1 MTVYWLNNVMLESG
15 YTYEEERISQTETEL
30 CSLLIE
36 DGRIKKIIKGIIQEE
51 DIVTF
56 DAKHLLMLPA
66 FKEMHIHIDK
76 TYYSGPWKA
85 CMPAESIFTRFNEE
99 EKILPKQL
107 ATAQN
112 RAKNM
117 LELLLQ
123 NGATNIRTHCNVDP
137 IIGLGNLEATLAA
150 LETYKNRVSS
160 RIVAFPQHG
169 LLRSD
174 SVQLVKDAMRMGAHL
189 VGGVDPATVDN
200 DIEKSLHTIM
210 DIAVEFNADVDI
222 HLHDANNLGTFTMK
236 RLASLTEEAGWQGRV
251 TISHA
256 IGLGGVTDKEA
267 DKEAEEVAERL
278 ANVNIDITS
287 TVPIGKQVIPIPLL
301 DKKGV
306 KVSLGNDSITDHWS
320 PFGTGDML
328 QKANR
333 LAERFGW
340 SDEGSLGKALRFITG
355 GKETLNNEGKRVW
368 PNVGDEASFVL
379 TNATCAAEAVARQTE
394 KRLVVYKGNIVVG
407 SLNEVELNNL
417 V

>member
-1 MTVYWLNNVMLESG
+1 MTLYWLTNVKLETG
-15 YTYEEERISQTETEL
+15 YTYEEAKISQTETEI
-30 CSLLIE
+30 CSLLIK
-36 DGRIKKIIKGIIQEE
+36 DGRIKRIISGIAQEE
-51 DIVTF
+51 GTLTF
-56 DAKHLLMLPA
+56 DANRLLVLPA
-66 FKEMHIHIDK
+66 FEEMHIHIDK

-85 CMPAESIFTRFNEE
+85 CMPAENIFTRFNEE
-99 EKILPKQL
+99 KTILPKQL
-107 ATAQN
+107 ATAQD
-112 RAKNM
+112 RAENM
-117 LELLLQ
+117 LELLLR

-137 IIGLGNLEATLAA
+137 VIGLRNLEATLAA
-150 LETYKNRVSS
+150 LGTYKDRLSG

-169 LLRSD
+169 LLRSN
-174 SVQLVKDAMRMGAHL
+174 SMQLVKDAMRMGAQL

-256 IGLGGVTDKEA
+256 LGLGGVT

-278 ANVNIDITS
+278 AALKIDITS

-340 SDEGSLGKALRFITG
+340 SDERSLGKALRFITG

-394 KRLVVYKGNIVVG
+394 KRVVMYKGKVVIG
-407 SLNEVELNNL
+407 DLDQVKSDNL

>member
-1 MTVYWLNNVMLESG
+1 MTLYWLTNVKLETG
-15 YTYEEERISQTETEL
+15 YTYEEAKISQTETEI

-36 DGRIKKIIKGIIQEE
+36 DGRIKRIISGIAQEE
-51 DIVTF
+51 GTLTF
-56 DAKHLLMLPA
+56 DANRLLVLPA
-66 FKEMHIHIDK
+66 FEEMHIHIDK

-85 CMPAESIFTRFNEE
+85 CMPAENIFTRFNEE
-99 EKILPKQL
+99 KTILPKQL
-107 ATAQN
+107 ATAQD
-112 RAKNM
+112 RAENM
-117 LELLLQ
+117 LELLLR

-137 IIGLGNLEATLAA
+137 VIGLRNLEATLAA
-150 LETYKNRVSS
+150 LGTYKDRLSG

-169 LLRSD
+169 LLRSN
-174 SVQLVKDAMRMGAHL
+174 SMQLVKDAMRMGAQL

-236 RLASLTEEAGWQGRV
+236 RLVSLTEEAGWQGRV

-256 IGLGGVTDKEA
+256 LGLGGVT

-278 ANVNIDITS
+278 AALKIDITS

-301 DKKGV
+301 DRKGV

-340 SDEGSLGKALRFITG
+340 SDERSLGKALRFITG

-394 KRLVVYKGNIVVG
+394 KRVVMYKGNVVIG
-407 SLNEVELNNL
+407 DLNQVKSDNL

>member
-1 MTVYWLNNVMLESG
+1 MTLYWLTNVKLETG
-15 YTYEEERISQTETEL
+15 YTYEEAKISQTETEI

-36 DGRIKKIIKGIIQEE
+36 DGRIKRIISGIAQEE
-51 DIVTF
+51 GTLTF
-56 DAKHLLMLPA
+56 DANRLLVLPA
-66 FKEMHIHIDK
+66 FEEMHIHIDK

-85 CMPAESIFTRFNEE
+85 CMPAENIFTRFNEE
-99 EKILPKQL
+99 KTILPKQL
-107 ATAQN
+107 ATAQD
-112 RAKNM
+112 RAENM
-117 LELLLQ
+117 LELLLR

-137 IIGLGNLEATLAA
+137 VIGLRNLEATLAA
-150 LETYKNRVSS
+150 LETYKDRLSG

-169 LLRSD
+169 LLRSN
-174 SVQLVKDAMRMGAHL
+174 SMQLVKDAMRMGAQL

-256 IGLGGVTDKEA
+256 LGLGGVT

-278 ANVNIDITS
+278 AALKIDITS

-340 SDEGSLGKALRFITG
+340 SDERSLGKALRFITG

-394 KRLVVYKGNIVVG
+394 KSVVMYKGNVVIG
-407 SLNEVELNNL
+407 DLDQVKSDNL

>member
-1 MTVYWLNNVMLESG
+1 MTLYWLTNVKLETG
-15 YTYEEERISQTETEL
+15 YTYEEAKISQTETEI

-36 DGRIKKIIKGIIQEE
+36 DGRIKRIISGIAQEE
-51 DIVTF
+51 GTLTF
-56 DAKHLLMLPA
+56 DANRLLVLPA
-66 FKEMHIHIDK
+66 FEEMHIHIDK

-85 CMPAESIFTRFNEE
+85 CMPAENIFTRFNEE
-99 EKILPKQL
+99 KTILPKQL
-107 ATAQN
+107 ATAQD
-112 RAKNM
+112 RAENM
-117 LELLLQ
+117 LELLLR

-137 IIGLGNLEATLAA
+137 VIGLRNLEATLAA
-150 LETYKNRVSS
+150 LGTYKDRLSG

-169 LLRSD
+169 LLRSN
-174 SVQLVKDAMRMGAHL
+174 SMQLVKDAMRMGAQL

-256 IGLGGVTDKEA
+256 LGLGGVT

-278 ANVNIDITS
+278 AALKIDITS

-340 SDEGSLGKALRFITG
+340 SDERSLGKALRFITG

-394 KRLVVYKGNIVVG
+394 KRVVMYKGNVVIG
-407 SLNEVELNNL
+407 DLDQVKSDNL

>member
-1 MTVYWLNNVMLESG
+1 MVMTLYWLTNVKLETG
-15 YTYEEERISQTETEL
+15 YTYEEAKISQTETEIY
-30 CSLLIE
+30 SLLIE
-36 DGRIKKIIKGIIQEE
+36 DGIIKKIISGIVQEE
-51 DIVTF
+51 GTLTF
-56 DAKHLLMLPA
+56 DANRLLVLPA
-66 FKEMHIHIDK
+66 FEEMHIHIDK

-85 CMPAESIFTRFNEE
+85 CMPAENIFTRFNEE
-99 EKILPKQL
+99 ETILPKQL
-107 ATAQN
+107 ATAQH
-112 RAKNM
+112 RAENM
-117 LELLLQ
+117 LELLLR

-137 IIGLGNLEATLAA
+137 IIGLRNLEATLAA
-150 LETYKNRVSS
+150 LETYKDRLSG

-169 LLRSD
+169 LLRSN
-174 SVQLVKDAMRMGAHL
+174 SVQLVKDAMRMGAQL

-256 IGLGGVTDKEA
+256 LGLGGVT

-278 ANVNIDITS
+278 AALKIDITS

-301 DKKGV
+301 DRKGV

-340 SDEGSLGKALRFITG
+340 SDERSLGKALRFITG
-355 GKETLNNEGKRVW
+355 GKETLNNEGERVW

-379 TNATCAAEAVARQTE
+379 TNATCVAEAVARQAE
-394 KRLVVYKGNIVVG
+394 KCVVMYKGNVVMG
-407 SLNEVELNNL
+407 NLDQVKLDNL

>member
-1 MTVYWLNNVMLESG
+1 MVVYWLTNVMLESG
-15 YTYEEERISQTETEL
+15 YTYEEGRISRTETEL

-36 DGRIKKIIKGIIQEE
+36 DGRIKKIIAGAVQEE
-51 DIVTF
+51 GVLIL
-56 DAKHLLMLPA
+56 DANGLLILPA
-66 FKEMHIHIDK
+66 FEEMHIHIDK

-85 CMPAESIFTRFNEE
+85 CMPAESIFTRFKEE

-107 ATAQN
+107 ATAQD
-112 RAKNM
+112 RAENM
-117 LELLLQ
+117 LALLLR

-150 LETYKNRVSS
+150 LKTYKNQVSG

-169 LLRSD
+169 LLRSN
-174 SVQLVKDAMRMGAHL
+174 SVQLVKDAMRMGAQL

-256 IGLGGVTDKEA
+256 LGLGGVT

-278 ANVNIDITS
+278 AALNIDITS

-340 SDEGSLGKALRFITG
+340 SDERSLGKGSSLYYGR
-355 GKETLNNEGKRVW
+355 ER
-368 PNVGDEASFVL
+368 NVK
-379 TNATCAAEAVARQTE
+379 Q
-394 KRLVVYKGNIVVG
+394 
-407 SLNEVELNNL
+407 
-417 V
+417 

>member
-1 MTVYWLNNVMLESG
+1 MVMTLYWLTNVKLETG
-15 YTYEEERISQTETEL
+15 YTYEEAKISQTETEIY
-30 CSLLIE
+30 SLLIE
-36 DGRIKKIIKGIIQEE
+36 DGIIKKIISGIVQEE
-51 DIVTF
+51 GTLIF
-56 DAKHLLMLPA
+56 DANRLLVLPA
-66 FKEMHIHIDK
+66 FEEMHIHIDK

-85 CMPAESIFTRFNEE
+85 CMPAENIFTRFNEE
-99 EKILPKQL
+99 ETILPKQL
-107 ATAQN
+107 ATAQH
-112 RAKNM
+112 RAENM
-117 LELLLQ
+117 LELLLR

-137 IIGLGNLEATLAA
+137 IIGLRNLEATLAA
-150 LETYKNRVSS
+150 LETYKDRLSG

-169 LLRSD
+169 LLRSN
-174 SVQLVKDAMRMGAHL
+174 SVQLVKDAMRMGAQL

-256 IGLGGVTDKEA
+256 LGLGGVT

-278 ANVNIDITS
+278 AALKIDITS

-301 DKKGV
+301 DRKGV

-340 SDEGSLGKALRFITG
+340 SDERSLGKALRFITG
-355 GKETLNNEGKRVW
+355 GKETLNNEGERVW

-379 TNATCAAEAVARQTE
+379 TNATCVAEAVARQTE
-394 KRLVVYKGNIVVG
+394 KCVVMYKGNVVMG
-407 SLNEVELNNL
+407 NLDQVKLDNL

>member
-1 MTVYWLNNVMLESG
+1 MTVYWLTNVMLESG
-15 YTYEEERISQTETEL
+15 YTYEEGEISQTETEL
-30 CSLLIE
+30 CSLLID
-36 DGRIKKIIKGIIQEE
+36 DGRIKKIIAGVVQEE
-51 DIVTF
+51 GIVTL
-56 DAKHLLMLPA
+56 DANRLLILPA
-66 FKEMHIHIDK
+66 FEEMHIHIDK

-85 CMPAESIFTRFNEE
+85 SVPAENIFTRFKEE
-99 EKILPKQL
+99 ETILPKQL
-107 ATAQN
+107 ATAQH
-112 RAKNM
+112 RAENM

-137 IIGLGNLEATLAA
+137 IIGLRNLEATLAA
-150 LETYKNRVSS
+150 LETYKDRLSG

-169 LLRSD
+169 LLRSN
-174 SVQLVKDAMRMGAHL
+174 SVQLVKNAMRMGAHL

-222 HLHDANNLGTFTMK
+222 HLHDANNLGMFTMK

-256 IGLGGVTDKEA
+256 LGLGGVT

-278 ANVNIDITS
+278 AALKIDITS

-328 QKANR
+328 QKVNR

-340 SDEGSLGKALRFITG
+340 SDERSLGKALRFITG
-355 GKETLNNEGKRVW
+355 GKETLNNEGKRAW

-379 TNATCAAEAVARQTE
+379 TNATCVAEAVARQTD
-394 KRLVVYKGNIVVG
+394 KCVVMHKGNVVIG
-407 SLNEVELNNL
+407 DLKKVKSDNL

>member
-1 MTVYWLNNVMLESG
+1 MTLYWLTNVKLETG
-15 YTYEEERISQTETEL
+15 YTYEEAKISQTETEI

-36 DGRIKKIIKGIIQEE
+36 DGRIKRIISGIAQEE
-51 DIVTF
+51 GTLTF
-56 DAKHLLMLPA
+56 DANRLLVLPA
-66 FKEMHIHIDK
+66 FEEMHIHIDK

-85 CMPAESIFTRFNEE
+85 CMPAENIFTRFNEE
-99 EKILPKQL
+99 KTILPKQL
-107 ATAQN
+107 ATAQD
-112 RAKNM
+112 RAENM
-117 LELLLQ
+117 LELLLR

-137 IIGLGNLEATLAA
+137 VIGLRNLEATLAA
-150 LETYKNRVSS
+150 LETYKDRLSG

-169 LLRSD
+169 LLRSN
-174 SVQLVKDAMRMGAHL
+174 SMQLVKDAMRMGAQL

-256 IGLGGVTDKEA
+256 LGLGGVT

-278 ANVNIDITS
+278 AALKIDITS

-340 SDEGSLGKALRFITG
+340 SDERSLGKALRFITG

-394 KRLVVYKGNIVVG
+394 KSVVMYKGNVVIG
-407 SLNEVELNNL
+407 DLNQVKSDNL

>member
-1 MTVYWLNNVMLESG
+1 MTLYWLTNVKLETG
-15 YTYEEERISQTETEL
+15 YTYEEAKISQTETEI

-36 DGRIKKIIKGIIQEE
+36 DGRIKRIISGIAQEE
-51 DIVTF
+51 GTLTF
-56 DAKHLLMLPA
+56 DANRLLVLPA
-66 FKEMHIHIDK
+66 FEEMHIHIDK

-85 CMPAESIFTRFNEE
+85 CMPAENIFTRFNEE
-99 EKILPKQL
+99 KTILPKQL
-107 ATAQN
+107 ATAQD
-112 RAKNM
+112 RAENM
-117 LELLLQ
+117 LELLLR

-137 IIGLGNLEATLAA
+137 VIGLRNLEATLAA
-150 LETYKNRVSS
+150 LGTYKDRLSG

-169 LLRSD
+169 LLRSK
-174 SVQLVKDAMRMGAHL
+174 SMQLVKDAMRMGAQL

-256 IGLGGVTDKEA
+256 LGLGGVT

-278 ANVNIDITS
+278 AALKIDITS

-301 DKKGV
+301 DRKGV

-340 SDEGSLGKALRFITG
+340 SDERSLGKALRFITG

-394 KRLVVYKGNIVVG
+394 KRVVMYKGNVVIG
-407 SLNEVELNNL
+407 DLNQVKSDNL

>member
-1 MTVYWLNNVMLESG
+1 MVMTLYWLTNVKLETG
-15 YTYEEERISQTETEL
+15 YTYEEAKISQTETEI

-36 DGRIKKIIKGIIQEE
+36 DGRIKRIISGIAQEE
-51 DIVTF
+51 GTLTF
-56 DAKHLLMLPA
+56 DANRLLVLPA
-66 FKEMHIHIDK
+66 FEEMHIHIDK

-85 CMPAESIFTRFNEE
+85 CMPAENIFTRFNEE
-99 EKILPKQL
+99 KTILPKQL
-107 ATAQN
+107 ATAQD
-112 RAKNM
+112 RAENM
-117 LELLLQ
+117 LELLLR

-137 IIGLGNLEATLAA
+137 VIGLRNLEATLAA
-150 LETYKNRVSS
+150 LGTYKDRLSG

-169 LLRSD
+169 LLRSN
-174 SVQLVKDAMRMGAHL
+174 SMKLVKDAMRMGAQL

-222 HLHDANNLGTFTMK
+222 HLHDVNNLGTFTMK

-256 IGLGGVTDKEA
+256 LGLGGVT

-278 ANVNIDITS
+278 AALKIDITS

-340 SDEGSLGKALRFITG
+340 SDERSLGKALRFITG
-355 GKETLNNEGKRVW
+355 GKETLNNEGERVW

-379 TNATCAAEAVARQTE
+379 TNATCSAEAVARQTE
-394 KRLVVYKGNIVVG
+394 KRVVMYKGNVVIG
-407 SLNEVELNNL
+407 NLDQVKSDNL

>member
-1 MTVYWLNNVMLESG
+1 MTVYWLTNVKLETG
-15 YTYEEERISQTETEL
+15 YTYEEAKISQTETEIY
-30 CSLLIE
+30 SLLIE
-36 DGRIKKIIKGIIQEE
+36 DGIIKKIISGIVQEE
-51 DIVTF
+51 GTLIF
-56 DAKHLLMLPA
+56 DANRLLVLPA
-66 FKEMHIHIDK
+66 FEEMHIHIDK

-85 CMPAESIFTRFNEE
+85 CMPAENIFTRFNEE
-99 EKILPKQL
+99 ETILPKQL
-107 ATAQN
+107 ATAQH
-112 RAKNM
+112 RAENM
-117 LELLLQ
+117 LELLLR

-137 IIGLGNLEATLAA
+137 IIGLRNLEATLAA
-150 LETYKNRVSS
+150 LETYKDRLSG

-169 LLRSD
+169 LLRSN
-174 SVQLVKDAMRMGAHL
+174 SVQLVKDAMRMGAQL

-256 IGLGGVTDKEA
+256 LGLGGVT

-278 ANVNIDITS
+278 AALKIDITS

-301 DKKGV
+301 DRKGV

-340 SDEGSLGKALRFITG
+340 SDERSLGKALRFITG
-355 GKETLNNEGKRVW
+355 GKETLNNEGERVW

-379 TNATCAAEAVARQTE
+379 TNATCVAEAVARQTE
-394 KRLVVYKGNIVVG
+394 KCVVMYKGNVVMG
-407 SLNEVELNNL
+407 NLDQVKLDNL

>member
-1 MTVYWLNNVMLESG
+1 MKVYWLTNVMLESR
-15 YTYEEERISQTETEL
+15 YTYEEERISRTETEL

-36 DGRIKKIIKGIIQEE
+36 DGRIKKIIEGVVQE
-51 DIVTF
+51 DIVML

-66 FKEMHIHIDK
+66 FEEMHIHIDK

-85 CMPAESIFTRFNEE
+85 CKPAESIFTRFNEE
-99 EKILPKQL
+99 EKILLKQL
-107 ATAQN
+107 ATAQD
-112 RAKNM
+112 RAENM
-117 LELLLQ
+117 LELLLR

-169 LLRSD
+169 LLRSN

-222 HLHDANNLGTFTMK
+222 HLHDENNLGTFTMK

-256 IGLGGVTDKEA
+256 LGLGGVT

-278 ANVNIDITS
+278 AAVNIDITS

-340 SDEGSLGKALRFITG
+340 SDERSLGKAIRFITG

-379 TNATCAAEAVARQTE
+379 TNATCTAEAVARQTE
-394 KRLVVYKGNIVVG
+394 KSLVVYKGNIVVG
-407 SLNEVELNNL
+407 SLNELELNNL

>member
-1 MTVYWLNNVMLESG
+1 MTVYWLTNVKLETG
-15 YTYEEERISQTETEL
+15 YTYEEAKISQTETEIY
-30 CSLLIE
+30 SLLIE
-36 DGRIKKIIKGIIQEE
+36 DGIIKKIISGIVQEE
-51 DIVTF
+51 GTLIF
-56 DAKHLLMLPA
+56 DANRLLVLPA
-66 FKEMHIHIDK
+66 FEEMHIHIDK

-85 CMPAESIFTRFNEE
+85 CMQAENIFTRFNEE
-99 EKILPKQL
+99 ETILPKQL
-107 ATAQN
+107 ATAQH
-112 RAKNM
+112 RAENM
-117 LELLLQ
+117 LELLLR

-137 IIGLGNLEATLAA
+137 IIGLRNLEATLAA
-150 LETYKNRVSS
+150 LETYKDRLSG

-169 LLRSD
+169 LLRSN
-174 SVQLVKDAMRMGAHL
+174 SVQLVKDAMRMGAQL

-236 RLASLTEEAGWQGRV
+236 RLASITEEAGWQGRV
-251 TISHA
+251 TVSHA
-256 IGLGGVTDKEA
+256 LGLGGVT

-278 ANVNIDITS
+278 AALKIDITS

-301 DKKGV
+301 DRKGV

-340 SDEGSLGKALRFITG
+340 SDERSLGKALRFITG
-355 GKETLNNEGKRVW
+355 GKETLNNEGERVW

-379 TNATCAAEAVARQTE
+379 TNATCVAEAVARQTE
-394 KRLVVYKGNIVVG
+394 KCVVMYKGNVVMG
-407 SLNEVELNNL
+407 NLDQVKLDNL

>member
-1 MTVYWLNNVMLESG
+1 MVMTLYWLTNVKLETG
-15 YTYEEERISQTETEL
+15 YTYEEAKISQTETEI

-36 DGRIKKIIKGIIQEE
+36 DGRIKRIISGIAQEE
-51 DIVTF
+51 GTLTF
-56 DAKHLLMLPA
+56 DANRLLVLPA
-66 FKEMHIHIDK
+66 FEEMHIHIDK
-76 TYYSGPWKA
+76 TYYSGSWKA
-85 CMPAESIFTRFNEE
+85 CMPAENIFTRFNEE
-99 EKILPKQL
+99 KTILPKQL
-107 ATAQN
+107 ATAQD
-112 RAKNM
+112 RAENM
-117 LELLLQ
+117 LELLLR

-137 IIGLGNLEATLAA
+137 VIGLRNLEATLAA
-150 LETYKNRVSS
+150 LGTYKDRLSG

-169 LLRSD
+169 LLRSN
-174 SVQLVKDAMRMGAHL
+174 SMQLVKDAMRMGAQL

-256 IGLGGVTDKEA
+256 LGLGGVT

-278 ANVNIDITS
+278 AALKIDITS

-301 DKKGV
+301 DRKGV

-340 SDEGSLGKALRFITG
+340 SDEKSLGKALRFITG
-355 GKETLNNEGKRVW
+355 GKATLNDEGKRLW

-394 KRLVVYKGNIVVG
+394 KRVVMYKGNVVIG
-407 SLNEVELNNL
+407 DLDQVKSDNL

>member
-1 MTVYWLNNVMLESG
+1 MVMTLYWLTNVKLETG
-15 YTYEEERISQTETEL
+15 YTYEEAKISQTETEI

-36 DGRIKKIIKGIIQEE
+36 DGRIKRIIAGIAQEE
-51 DIVTF
+51 GTLTF
-56 DAKHLLMLPA
+56 DANRLLVLPA
-66 FKEMHIHIDK
+66 FEEMHIHIDK

-85 CMPAESIFTRFNEE
+85 CMPAENIFTRFNEE
-99 EKILPKQL
+99 KTILPKQL
-107 ATAQN
+107 ATAQD
-112 RAKNM
+112 RAENM
-117 LELLLQ
+117 LELLLR

-137 IIGLGNLEATLAA
+137 VIGLRNLEATLAA
-150 LETYKNRVSS
+150 LGTYKDRLSG

-169 LLRSD
+169 LLRSN
-174 SVQLVKDAMRMGAHL
+174 SMQLVKDAMRMGAQL

-236 RLASLTEEAGWQGRV
+236 RLASLTEEAGRQGRV

-256 IGLGGVTDKEA
+256 LGLGGVT

-278 ANVNIDITS
+278 AALKIDITS

-301 DKKGV
+301 DRKGV

-340 SDEGSLGKALRFITG
+340 SDERSLGKALRFITG

-394 KRLVVYKGNIVVG
+394 KRVVMYKGNVVIG
-407 SLNEVELNNL
+407 DLDQVKSDNL

>member
-1 MTVYWLNNVMLESG
+1 MTVYWLTNVMLESR
-15 YTYEEERISQTETEL
+15 YTYEEERISRTETEL

-36 DGRIKKIIKGIIQEE
+36 DGRIKKIIEGVVQEE
-51 DIVTF
+51 DIVTL
-56 DAKHLLMLPA
+56 DAKRLLMLPA
-66 FKEMHIHIDK
+66 FEEMHIHIDK

-85 CMPAESIFTRFNEE
+85 CKPAESIFTRFNEE
-99 EKILPKQL
+99 EKILLKQL
-107 ATAQN
+107 ATAQD
-112 RAKNM
+112 RAENM
-117 LELLLQ
+117 LELLLR

-150 LETYKNRVSS
+150 LETYKNRLSG

-169 LLRSD
+169 LLRSN

-256 IGLGGVTDKEA
+256 LGLGGVT

-278 ANVNIDITS
+278 AAVNIDITS

-340 SDEGSLGKALRFITG
+340 SDERSLGKAIRFITG

-368 PNVGDEASFVL
+368 PNVGDESSFVL
-379 TNATCAAEAVARQTE
+379 TNATCTAEAVARQTE
-394 KRLVVYKGNIVVG
+394 KSLVVYKGSIVVG

>member
-1 MTVYWLNNVMLESG
+1 MTLYWLTNVKLETG
-15 YTYEEERISQTETEL
+15 YTYEEAKISQTETEI

-36 DGRIKKIIKGIIQEE
+36 DGRIKRIISGIAQEE
-51 DIVTF
+51 GTLTF
-56 DAKHLLMLPA
+56 DANRLLVLPA
-66 FKEMHIHIDK
+66 FEEMHIHIDK

-85 CMPAESIFTRFNEE
+85 CMPAENIFTRFNEE
-99 EKILPKQL
+99 KTILPKQL
-107 ATAQN
+107 ATAQD
-112 RAKNM
+112 RAENM
-117 LELLLQ
+117 LELLLR

-137 IIGLGNLEATLAA
+137 VIGLRNLEATLAA
-150 LETYKNRVSS
+150 LGTYKDRLSG

-169 LLRSD
+169 LLRSN
-174 SVQLVKDAMRMGAHL
+174 SMQLVKDAMRMGAQL

-256 IGLGGVTDKEA
+256 LGLGGVT

-278 ANVNIDITS
+278 AALKIDITS

-340 SDEGSLGKALRFITG
+340 SDERSLGKALRFITG

-379 TNATCAAEAVARQTE
+379 TNAACAAEAVARQTE
-394 KRLVVYKGNIVVG
+394 KRVVMYKGKVVIG
-407 SLNEVELNNL
+407 DLDQVKSDNL

>member
-1 MTVYWLNNVMLESG
+1 MTLYWLTNVKLETG
-15 YTYEEERISQTETEL
+15 YTYEEAKISQTETEIY
-30 CSLLIE
+30 SLLIE
-36 DGRIKKIIKGIIQEE
+36 DGIIKKIISGIVQEE
-51 DIVTF
+51 GTLIF
-56 DAKHLLMLPA
+56 DANRLLVLPA
-66 FKEMHIHIDK
+66 FEEMHIHIDK
-76 TYYSGPWKA
+76 TYYGGPWKA
-85 CMPAESIFTRFNEE
+85 CMPAENIFTRFNEE
-99 EKILPKQL
+99 ETILPKQL
-107 ATAQN
+107 ATAQH
-112 RAKNM
+112 RAENM
-117 LELLLQ
+117 LELLLR

-137 IIGLGNLEATLAA
+137 IIGLRNLEATLSA
-150 LETYKNRVSS
+150 LETYKDRLSG
-160 RIVAFPQHG
+160 RMVAFPQHG
-169 LLRSD
+169 LLRSN
-174 SVQLVKDAMRMGAHL
+174 SVQLVKDAMRMGAQL

-256 IGLGGVTDKEA
+256 LGLGGVT

-278 ANVNIDITS
+278 AALKIDITS

-301 DKKGV
+301 DRKGV

-340 SDEGSLGKALRFITG
+340 SDERSLGKALRFITG
-355 GKETLNNEGKRVW
+355 GKETLNNEGERVW

-379 TNATCAAEAVARQTE
+379 TNATCVAEAVARQTE
-394 KRLVVYKGNIVVG
+394 KCVVMYKGNVVMG
-407 SLNEVELNNL
+407 NLDQVKLDNL

>member
-1 MTVYWLNNVMLESG
+1 MTLYWLTNVKLETG
-15 YTYEEERISQTETEL
+15 YTYEEAKISQTETEI

-36 DGRIKKIIKGIIQEE
+36 DGRIKRIIAGIAQEE
-51 DIVTF
+51 GTLTF
-56 DAKHLLMLPA
+56 DANRLLVLPA
-66 FKEMHIHIDK
+66 FEEMHIHIDK

-85 CMPAESIFTRFNEE
+85 CMPAENIFTRFNEE
-99 EKILPKQL
+99 KTILPKQL
-107 ATAQN
+107 ATAQD
-112 RAKNM
+112 RAENM
-117 LELLLQ
+117 LELLLR

-137 IIGLGNLEATLAA
+137 VIGLRNLEATLAA
-150 LETYKNRVSS
+150 LGTYKDRLSG

-169 LLRSD
+169 LLRSN
-174 SVQLVKDAMRMGAHL
+174 SMQLVKDAMRMGAQL

-256 IGLGGVTDKEA
+256 LGLGGVT

-278 ANVNIDITS
+278 AALKIDITS

-301 DKKGV
+301 DRKGV
-306 KVSLGNDSITDHWS
+306 KVSLGNDSITDHCS

-340 SDEGSLGKALRFITG
+340 SDERSLGKALRFITG

-379 TNATCAAEAVARQTE
+379 TNATCSAEAVARQTE
-394 KRLVVYKGNIVVG
+394 KRVVMYKGNVVIG
-407 SLNEVELNNL
+407 DLDQVKSDNL

>member
-1 MTVYWLNNVMLESG
+1 MVMTLYWLTNVKLETG
-15 YTYEEERISQTETEL
+15 YTYEEAKISQTETEIY
-30 CSLLIE
+30 SLLIE
-36 DGRIKKIIKGIIQEE
+36 DGIIKKIISGIVQEE
-51 DIVTF
+51 GTLIF
-56 DAKHLLMLPA
+56 DANRLLVLPA
-66 FKEMHIHIDK
+66 FEEMHIHIDK
-76 TYYSGPWKA
+76 TYYGGPWKA
-85 CMPAESIFTRFNEE
+85 CMPAENIFTRFNEE
-99 EKILPKQL
+99 ETILPKQL
-107 ATAQN
+107 ATAQH
-112 RAKNM
+112 RAENM
-117 LELLLQ
+117 LELLLR

-137 IIGLGNLEATLAA
+137 IIGLRNLEATLSA
-150 LETYKNRVSS
+150 LETYKDRLSG

-169 LLRSD
+169 LLRSN
-174 SVQLVKDAMRMGAHL
+174 SVQLMKDAMRMGAQL

-256 IGLGGVTDKEA
+256 LGLGGVT

-278 ANVNIDITS
+278 AALKIDITS

-301 DKKGV
+301 DRKGV

-340 SDEGSLGKALRFITG
+340 SDERSLGKALRFITG
-355 GKETLNNEGKRVW
+355 GKETLNNEGERVW

-379 TNATCAAEAVARQTE
+379 TNATCVAEAVARQTE
-394 KRLVVYKGNIVVG
+394 KCVVMYKGNVVMG
-407 SLNEVELNNL
+407 NLDQVKLDNL

>member
-1 MTVYWLNNVMLESG
+1 MVMTLYWLTNVKLETG
-15 YTYEEERISQTETEL
+15 YTYEEAKISQTETEI

-36 DGRIKKIIKGIIQEE
+36 DGRIKRIISGIAQEE
-51 DIVTF
+51 GTLTF
-56 DAKHLLMLPA
+56 DANRLLVLPA
-66 FKEMHIHIDK
+66 FEEMHIHIDK

-85 CMPAESIFTRFNEE
+85 CMPAENIFTRFNEE
-99 EKILPKQL
+99 KTILPKQL
-107 ATAQN
+107 ATAQD
-112 RAKNM
+112 RAENM
-117 LELLLQ
+117 LELLLR

-137 IIGLGNLEATLAA
+137 VVGLRNLEATLAA
-150 LETYKNRVSS
+150 LGTYKDRLSG

-169 LLRSD
+169 LLRSN
-174 SVQLVKDAMRMGAHL
+174 SMQLVKDAMRMGAQL

-256 IGLGGVTDKEA
+256 LGLGGVT

-278 ANVNIDITS
+278 AALKIDITS

-301 DKKGV
+301 DRKGV

-320 PFGTGDML
+320 PFGTGDVL

-340 SDEGSLGKALRFITG
+340 SDERSLGKALRFITG

-394 KRLVVYKGNIVVG
+394 KRVVMYKGNVVIG
-407 SLNEVELNNL
+407 DLNQVKSDNL

>member
-1 MTVYWLNNVMLESG
+1 MTLYWLTNVKLETG
-15 YTYEEERISQTETEL
+15 YTYEEAKISQTETEI
-30 CSLLIE
+30 CSLFIE
-36 DGRIKKIIKGIIQEE
+36 DGRIKRIISGIAQEE
-51 DIVTF
+51 GTLTF
-56 DAKHLLMLPA
+56 DANRLLVLPA
-66 FKEMHIHIDK
+66 FEEMHIHIDK

-85 CMPAESIFTRFNEE
+85 CMPAENIFTRFNEE
-99 EKILPKQL
+99 KTILPKQL
-107 ATAQN
+107 ATAQD
-112 RAKNM
+112 RAENM
-117 LELLLQ
+117 LELLLR

-137 IIGLGNLEATLAA
+137 VIGLRNLEATLAA
-150 LETYKNRVSS
+150 LGTYKDRLSG

-169 LLRSD
+169 LLRSN
-174 SVQLVKDAMRMGAHL
+174 SMQLVKDAMRMGAQL

-256 IGLGGVTDKEA
+256 LGLGGVT

-278 ANVNIDITS
+278 AALKIDITS

-301 DKKGV
+301 DRKGV

-340 SDEGSLGKALRFITG
+340 SDERSLGKALRFITG

-394 KRLVVYKGNIVVG
+394 KRVVMYKGNVVIG
-407 SLNEVELNNL
+407 DLDQVKSDNL

>member
-1 MTVYWLNNVMLESG
+1 MTLYWLTNVKLETG
-15 YTYEEERISQTETEL
+15 YTYEEAKISQTETEIY
-30 CSLLIE
+30 SLLIE
-36 DGRIKKIIKGIIQEE
+36 DGIIKKIISGIVQEE
-51 DIVTF
+51 GTLIF
-56 DAKHLLMLPA
+56 DANRLLVLPA
-66 FKEMHIHIDK
+66 FEEMHIHIDK

-85 CMPAESIFTRFNEE
+85 CMPAENIFTRFNEE
-99 EKILPKQL
+99 ETILPKQL
-107 ATAQN
+107 ATAQH
-112 RAKNM
+112 RAENM
-117 LELLLQ
+117 LELLLR

-137 IIGLGNLEATLAA
+137 IIGLRNLEATLAA
-150 LETYKNRVSS
+150 LETYKDRLSG

-169 LLRSD
+169 LLRSN
-174 SVQLVKDAMRMGAHL
+174 SVQLVKDAMRMGAQL

-256 IGLGGVTDKEA
+256 LGLGGVT

-278 ANVNIDITS
+278 AALKIDITS

-301 DKKGV
+301 DRKGV

-340 SDEGSLGKALRFITG
+340 SDERSLGKALRFITG
-355 GKETLNNEGKRVW
+355 GKETLNSEGERVW

-379 TNATCAAEAVARQTE
+379 TNATCVAEAVARQTE
-394 KRLVVYKGNIVVG
+394 KCVVMYKGNVVMG
-407 SLNEVELNNL
+407 NLDQVKLDNL

>member
-1 MTVYWLNNVMLESG
+1 MTLYWLTNVKLETG
-15 YTYEEERISQTETEL
+15 YTYEEAKISQTETEI

-36 DGRIKKIIKGIIQEE
+36 DGRIKRIISGTAQEE
-51 DIVTF
+51 GTLTF
-56 DAKHLLMLPA
+56 DANRLLVLPA
-66 FKEMHIHIDK
+66 FEEMHIHIDK

-85 CMPAESIFTRFNEE
+85 CMPAENIFTRFNEE
-99 EKILPKQL
+99 KTILPKQL
-107 ATAQN
+107 ATAQH
-112 RAKNM
+112 RAENM
-117 LELLLQ
+117 LGLLLR

-137 IIGLGNLEATLAA
+137 VIGLRNLEATLAA
-150 LETYKNRVSS
+150 LETYKDRLSG

-169 LLRSD
+169 LLRSN
-174 SVQLVKDAMRMGAHL
+174 SMQLVKDAMRMGAQL

-256 IGLGGVTDKEA
+256 LGLGGVT

-278 ANVNIDITS
+278 AALKIDITS

-340 SDEGSLGKALRFITG
+340 SDERSLGKALRFITG

-394 KRLVVYKGNIVVG
+394 KSVVMYKGNVVAG
-407 SLNEVELNNL
+407 NLDQVKLDNL

>member
-1 MTVYWLNNVMLESG
+1 MVMTLYWLTNVKLETG
-15 YTYEEERISQTETEL
+15 YTYEEAKISQTETEIY
-30 CSLLIE
+30 SLLIE
-36 DGRIKKIIKGIIQEE
+36 DGIIKKIISGIVQEE
-51 DIVTF
+51 GTLIF
-56 DAKHLLMLPA
+56 DANRLLVLPA
-66 FKEMHIHIDK
+66 FEEMHIHIDK
-76 TYYSGPWKA
+76 TYYGGPWKA
-85 CMPAESIFTRFNEE
+85 CMPAENIFTRFNEE
-99 EKILPKQL
+99 ETILPKQL
-107 ATAQN
+107 ATAQH
-112 RAKNM
+112 RAENM
-117 LELLLQ
+117 LELLLR

-137 IIGLGNLEATLAA
+137 IIGLRNLEATLAA
-150 LETYKNRVSS
+150 LETYKDRLSG

-169 LLRSD
+169 LLRSN
-174 SVQLVKDAMRMGAHL
+174 SVQLVKDAMRMGAQL

-256 IGLGGVTDKEA
+256 LGLGGVT

-278 ANVNIDITS
+278 AALKIDITS

-301 DKKGV
+301 DRKGV

-340 SDEGSLGKALRFITG
+340 SDERSLGKALRFITG
-355 GKETLNNEGKRVW
+355 GKETLNNEGERLW

-379 TNATCAAEAVARQTE
+379 TNATCVAEAVARQTE
-394 KRLVVYKGNIVVG
+394 KCVVMYKGNVVMG
-407 SLNEVELNNL
+407 NLDQVKLDNL

>member
-1 MTVYWLNNVMLESG
+1 MTLYWLTNVKLETG
-15 YTYEEERISQTETEL
+15 YTYEEAKISQTETEI

-36 DGRIKKIIKGIIQEE
+36 DGRIKRIIAGIAQEE
-51 DIVTF
+51 GTLTF
-56 DAKHLLMLPA
+56 DANRLLVLPA
-66 FKEMHIHIDK
+66 FEEMHIHIDK

-85 CMPAESIFTRFNEE
+85 CMPAENIFTRFNEE
-99 EKILPKQL
+99 KTILPKQL
-107 ATAQN
+107 ATAQD
-112 RAKNM
+112 RAENM
-117 LELLLQ
+117 LELLLR

-137 IIGLGNLEATLAA
+137 VIGLRNLEPTLAA
-150 LETYKNRVSS
+150 LGTYKDRLSG

-169 LLRSD
+169 LLRSN
-174 SVQLVKDAMRMGAHL
+174 SMQLVKDAMRMGAQL

-256 IGLGGVTDKEA
+256 LGLGGVT

-278 ANVNIDITS
+278 AALKIDITS

-301 DKKGV
+301 DRKGV

-340 SDEGSLGKALRFITG
+340 SDERSLGKALRFITG

-394 KRLVVYKGNIVVG
+394 KRVVMYKGNVVIG
-407 SLNEVELNNL
+407 DLDQVKSDNL

>member
-1 MTVYWLNNVMLESG
+1 MTLYWLTNVKLETG
-15 YTYEEERISQTETEL
+15 YTYEEAKISQTETEI

-36 DGRIKKIIKGIIQEE
+36 DGRIKRIISGIAQEE
-51 DIVTF
+51 GTLTF
-56 DAKHLLMLPA
+56 DVNRLLVLPA
-66 FKEMHIHIDK
+66 FEEMHIHIDK

-85 CMPAESIFTRFNEE
+85 CMPAENIFTRFNEE
-99 EKILPKQL
+99 KTILPKQL
-107 ATAQN
+107 ATAQD
-112 RAKNM
+112 RAENM
-117 LELLLQ
+117 LELLLR

-137 IIGLGNLEATLAA
+137 VIGLRNLEATLAA
-150 LETYKNRVSS
+150 LGTYKDRLSG

-169 LLRSD
+169 LLRSN
-174 SVQLVKDAMRMGAHL
+174 SMQLVKDAMRMGAQL

-236 RLASLTEEAGWQGRV
+236 RLVSLTEEAGWQGRV

-256 IGLGGVTDKEA
+256 LGLGGVT

-278 ANVNIDITS
+278 AALKIDITS

-301 DKKGV
+301 DRKGV

-340 SDEGSLGKALRFITG
+340 SDERSLGKALRFITG

-394 KRLVVYKGNIVVG
+394 KRVVMYKGNVVIG
-407 SLNEVELNNL
+407 DLNQVKSDNL

>member
-1 MTVYWLNNVMLESG
+1 MVMTLYWLTNVKLETG
-15 YTYEEERISQTETEL
+15 YTYEEAKISQTETEI

-36 DGRIKKIIKGIIQEE
+36 DGRIKRIIAGIAQEE
-51 DIVTF
+51 RTLTF
-56 DAKHLLMLPA
+56 DANRLLVLPA
-66 FKEMHIHIDK
+66 FEEMHIHIDK

-85 CMPAESIFTRFNEE
+85 CMPAENIFTRFNEE
-99 EKILPKQL
+99 KTILPKQL
-107 ATAQN
+107 ATAQD
-112 RAKNM
+112 RAENM
-117 LELLLQ
+117 LELLLR

-137 IIGLGNLEATLAA
+137 VIGLRNLEATLAA
-150 LETYKNRVSS
+150 LGTYKDRLSG

-169 LLRSD
+169 LLRSN
-174 SVQLVKDAMRMGAHL
+174 SMQLVKDAMRMGAQL

-256 IGLGGVTDKEA
+256 LGLGGVT

-278 ANVNIDITS
+278 AALKIDITS

-301 DKKGV
+301 DRKGV

-340 SDEGSLGKALRFITG
+340 SDERSLGKALRFITG

-379 TNATCAAEAVARQTE
+379 TNATCSAEAVARQTE
-394 KRLVVYKGNIVVG
+394 KRVVMYKGNVVIG
-407 SLNEVELNNL
+407 DLDQVKSDNL

>member
-1 MTVYWLNNVMLESG
+1 MTLYWLTNVKLETG
-15 YTYEEERISQTETEL
+15 YTYEEAKISQTETEI

-36 DGRIKKIIKGIIQEE
+36 DGRIKRIISGIAQEE
-51 DIVTF
+51 GTLTF
-56 DAKHLLMLPA
+56 DANRLLVLPA
-66 FKEMHIHIDK
+66 FEEMHIHIDK

-85 CMPAESIFTRFNEE
+85 CMPAENIFTRFNEE
-99 EKILPKQL
+99 KTILPKQL
-107 ATAQN
+107 ATAQD
-112 RAKNM
+112 RAENM
-117 LELLLQ
+117 LELLLR

-137 IIGLGNLEATLAA
+137 VIGLRNLEETLAA
-150 LETYKNRVSS
+150 LETYKDRLSG

-169 LLRSD
+169 LLRSN
-174 SVQLVKDAMRMGAHL
+174 SMQLVKDAMRMGAQL

-256 IGLGGVTDKEA
+256 LGLGGVT

-278 ANVNIDITS
+278 AALKIDITS

-340 SDEGSLGKALRFITG
+340 SDERSLGKALRFITR

-394 KRLVVYKGNIVVG
+394 KSVVMYKGNVVAG
-407 SLNEVELNNL
+407 DLNQVKLDNL

>member
-1 MTVYWLNNVMLESG
+1 MTLYWLTNVKLETG
-15 YTYEEERISQTETEL
+15 YTYEEAKISQTETEI

-36 DGRIKKIIKGIIQEE
+36 DGRIKRIISGIAQEE
-51 DIVTF
+51 GTLTF
-56 DAKHLLMLPA
+56 DANRLLVLPA
-66 FKEMHIHIDK
+66 FEEMHIHIDK

-85 CMPAESIFTRFNEE
+85 CMPAENIFTRFNEE
-99 EKILPKQL
+99 KTILPKQL
-107 ATAQN
+107 ATAQD
-112 RAKNM
+112 RAENM
-117 LELLLQ
+117 LELLLR

-137 IIGLGNLEATLAA
+137 VIGLRNLEATLAA
-150 LETYKNRVSS
+150 LGTYKDRLSG

-169 LLRSD
+169 LLRSN
-174 SVQLVKDAMRMGAHL
+174 SMQLVKDAMRMGAQL

-256 IGLGGVTDKEA
+256 LGLGGVT

-278 ANVNIDITS
+278 AALKIDITS

-340 SDEGSLGKALRFITG
+340 SDERSLGKALRFITG

-394 KRLVVYKGNIVVG
+394 KRVVMYKGNVVIG
-407 SLNEVELNNL
+407 NL
-417 V
+417 DQVKSR

>member
-1 MTVYWLNNVMLESG
+1 MTLYWLTNVKLETG
-15 YTYEEERISQTETEL
+15 YTYEEAKISQTETEI

-36 DGRIKKIIKGIIQEE
+36 DGRIKRIISGIAQEE
-51 DIVTF
+51 GTLTF
-56 DAKHLLMLPA
+56 DANRLLVLPA
-66 FKEMHIHIDK
+66 FEEMHIHIDK

-85 CMPAESIFTRFNEE
+85 CMPAENIFTRFNEE
-99 EKILPKQL
+99 KTILPKQL
-107 ATAQN
+107 ATAQD
-112 RAKNM
+112 RAENM
-117 LELLLQ
+117 LELLLR

-137 IIGLGNLEATLAA
+137 VIGLRNLEATLAA
-150 LETYKNRVSS
+150 LETYKDRLSG

-169 LLRSD
+169 LLRSN
-174 SVQLVKDAMRMGAHL
+174 SMQLVKDAMRMGAQL

-256 IGLGGVTDKEA
+256 LGLGGVT

-278 ANVNIDITS
+278 AALKIDITS

-340 SDEGSLGKALRFITG
+340 SDERSLGKALRFITG

-394 KRLVVYKGNIVVG
+394 KSVVMYKGNVVAG
-407 SLNEVELNNL
+407 DLNQVKLDNL

>member
-1 MTVYWLNNVMLESG
+1 MTLYWLTNVKLETG
-15 YTYEEERISQTETEL
+15 YTYEEAKISQTETEI

-36 DGRIKKIIKGIIQEE
+36 DGRIKRIISGIAQEE
-51 DIVTF
+51 GTLTF
-56 DAKHLLMLPA
+56 DANRLLVLPA
-66 FKEMHIHIDK
+66 FEEMHIHIDK

-85 CMPAESIFTRFNEE
+85 CMPAENIFTRFNEE
-99 EKILPKQL
+99 KTILPKQL
-107 ATAQN
+107 ATAQD
-112 RAKNM
+112 RAENM
-117 LELLLQ
+117 LELLLR

-137 IIGLGNLEATLAA
+137 VIGLRNLEATLAA
-150 LETYKNRVSS
+150 LGTYKDRLSG

-169 LLRSD
+169 LLRSN
-174 SVQLVKDAMRMGAHL
+174 SMQLVKDAMRMGAQL

-256 IGLGGVTDKEA
+256 LGLGGVT

-278 ANVNIDITS
+278 AALKIDITS

-301 DKKGV
+301 DRKGV

-340 SDEGSLGKALRFITG
+340 NDERSLGKALRFITG

-394 KRLVVYKGNIVVG
+394 KRVVMYKGNVVIG
-407 SLNEVELNNL
+407 DLDQVKSDNL

>member
-1 MTVYWLNNVMLESG
+1 MTLYWLTNVKLETG
-15 YTYEEERISQTETEL
+15 YTYEEAKISQTETEI

-36 DGRIKKIIKGIIQEE
+36 DGRIKRIISGIAQEE
-51 DIVTF
+51 GTLTF
-56 DAKHLLMLPA
+56 DANRLLVLPA
-66 FKEMHIHIDK
+66 FEEMHIHIDK
-76 TYYSGPWKA
+76 TYYGGPWKA
-85 CMPAESIFTRFNEE
+85 CMPAENIFTRFNEE
-99 EKILPKQL
+99 KTILPKQL
-107 ATAQN
+107 ATAQD
-112 RAKNM
+112 RAENM
-117 LELLLQ
+117 LELLLR

-137 IIGLGNLEATLAA
+137 VIGLRNLEATLAA
-150 LETYKNRVSS
+150 LGTYKDRLSG

-169 LLRSD
+169 LLRSN
-174 SVQLVKDAMRMGAHL
+174 SMQLVKDAMRMGAQL

-256 IGLGGVTDKEA
+256 LGLGGVT

-278 ANVNIDITS
+278 AALKIDITS

-301 DKKGV
+301 DRKGV

-340 SDEGSLGKALRFITG
+340 SDERSLGKALRFITG
-355 GKETLNNEGKRVW
+355 GKDTLNNEGKRVW

-394 KRLVVYKGNIVVG
+394 KRVVMYKGNVVIG
-407 SLNEVELNNL
+407 DLDQVKSDNL

>member
-1 MTVYWLNNVMLESG
+1 MTTTLYWLTNVKLETG
-15 YTYEEERISQTETEL
+15 YTYEEAKISRTETEI

-36 DGRIKKIIKGIIQEE
+36 DGRIKRIISGIVQEE
-51 DIVTF
+51 GILTF
-56 DAKHLLMLPA
+56 DANRLLVLPA
-66 FKEMHIHIDK
+66 FEEMHIHIDK

-85 CMPAESIFTRFNEE
+85 CMPAENIFTRFNEE
-99 EKILPKQL
+99 KTILPKQL
-107 ATAQN
+107 ATAQD
-112 RAKNM
+112 RAENM
-117 LELLLQ
+117 LELLLR

-137 IIGLGNLEATLAA
+137 VIGLRNLEATLAA
-150 LETYKNRVSS
+150 LETYKNRLSG

-169 LLRSD
+169 LLRSN
-174 SVQLVKDAMRMGAHL
+174 SVQLVKDAMRMGAQL

-256 IGLGGVTDKEA
+256 LGLGGVT

-278 ANVNIDITS
+278 AALKIDITS

-301 DKKGV
+301 ARKGV

-340 SDEGSLGKALRFITG
+340 SDERSLGKALRFITG

-379 TNATCAAEAVARQTE
+379 TDATCAAEAVARQTE
-394 KRLVVYKGNIVVG
+394 KCVVMYKGNMVVG
-407 SLNEVELNNL
+407 NLDQVKLDNL

>member
-1 MTVYWLNNVMLESG
+1 MVMTLYWLTNVKLETG
-15 YTYEEERISQTETEL
+15 YTYEEAKISQTETEI

-36 DGRIKKIIKGIIQEE
+36 DGRIKRIIAGIAQEE
-51 DIVTF
+51 GTLTF
-56 DAKHLLMLPA
+56 DANRLLVLPA
-66 FKEMHIHIDK
+66 FEEMHIHIDK

-85 CMPAESIFTRFNEE
+85 CMPAENIFTRFNEE
-99 EKILPKQL
+99 KTILPKQL
-107 ATAQN
+107 ATAQD
-112 RAKNM
+112 RAENM
-117 LELLLQ
+117 LELLLR

-137 IIGLGNLEATLAA
+137 VIGLRNLEATLAA
-150 LETYKNRVSS
+150 LGTYKDRLSG

-169 LLRSD
+169 LLRSN
-174 SVQLVKDAMRMGAHL
+174 SMQLVKDAMRMGAQL

-256 IGLGGVTDKEA
+256 LGLGGVT

-278 ANVNIDITS
+278 AALKIDITS

-301 DKKGV
+301 DRKGV

-340 SDEGSLGKALRFITG
+340 SDERSLGKALRFITG

-394 KRLVVYKGNIVVG
+394 KRVVMYKGNVVIG
-407 SLNEVELNNL
+407 DLDQVKSDNL

>member
-1 MTVYWLNNVMLESG
+1 MTLYWLTNVKLETG
-15 YTYEEERISQTETEL
+15 YTYEEAKISQTETEI

-36 DGRIKKIIKGIIQEE
+36 DGRIKRIISGIAQEE
-51 DIVTF
+51 GTLTF
-56 DAKHLLMLPA
+56 DANRLLVLPA
-66 FKEMHIHIDK
+66 FEEMHIHIDK

-85 CMPAESIFTRFNEE
+85 CMPAENIFTRFNEE
-99 EKILPKQL
+99 KTILPKQL
-107 ATAQN
+107 ATAQD
-112 RAKNM
+112 RAENM
-117 LELLLQ
+117 LELLLR

-137 IIGLGNLEATLAA
+137 VVGLRNLEATLAA
-150 LETYKNRVSS
+150 LGTYKDRLSG

-169 LLRSD
+169 LLRSN
-174 SVQLVKDAMRMGAHL
+174 SMQLVKDAMRMGAQL

-256 IGLGGVTDKEA
+256 LGLGGVT

-278 ANVNIDITS
+278 AALKIDITS

-301 DKKGV
+301 DRKGV

-320 PFGTGDML
+320 PFGTGDVL

-340 SDEGSLGKALRFITG
+340 SDERSLGKALRFITG

-394 KRLVVYKGNIVVG
+394 KRVVMYKGNVVIG
-407 SLNEVELNNL
+407 DLNQVKSDNL